1 MRLFLA
7 IIIAK
12 LASFFV
18 KVLNLGQATS
28 LPGLL
33 ARKVDPKILNKLSKK
48 LKEGVIIVSGTNGK
62 TTTTRLISNILK
74 EANFSFIHNRA
85 GANLLSGVTSSLLAK
100 CSLTGKLNQ
109 DWAIFE
115 VDEATVP
122 KVAQQ
127 TNPKVVVLM
136 NLFRDQLDRYGEL
149 EKLANL
155 WRETINNLSEETK
168 IILNAD
174 DPLVSSIAVNDKN
187 IYFYGINNE
196 NYRIEKIAESADS
209 KNCPNCKEP
218 LVYSALFYS
227 HIGKYVCPKCGL
239 KRPNLNLSAEEIKL
253 NSFESIDL
261 KLKQNNNLLDI
272 KAYLPGFYNAYNV
285 LAATAVGLNLN
296 ISGDKVKQG
305 IKNTKAAFG
314 RLERFKLDNHDAILM
329 LVKNPTGFNEVI
341 RLLEIDGKKKKIIIT
356 LNDNIPDGRDI
367 SWIWDVDFERL
378 IKIAD
383 YIFVAGQRA
392 EELVLRLKYAG
403 FDLNKI
409 KQEKDYCK
417 LLEISLA
424 KLDQNETLYILPTYS
439 SMLDLRKVIADK
451 GCLKK
456 NWN

>member
-7 IIIAK
+7 IIIAR

-18 KVLNLGQATS
+18 RALNRGQATS

-33 ARKVDPKILNKLSKK
+33 ARKIDPQVLTKLSKK
-48 LKEGVIIVSGTNGK
+48 LDKGVIIVSGTNGK

-74 EANFSFIHNRA
+74 EANFTFIHNRA

-122 KVAQQ
+122 LVSKQ
-127 TNPKVVVLM
+127 TNPKVIVLM

-149 EKLANL
+149 EKLAKL
-155 WRETINNLSEETK
+155 WRETINNLPSETK

-174 DPLVSSIAVNDKN
+174 DPLISSIAVNNKN

-196 NYRIEKIAESADS
+196 NYKIEKIAESADS

-227 HIGKYVCPKCGL
+227 HIGKYHCPKCGL
-239 KRPNLNLSAEEIKL
+239 KRPNLNISVEEIKL
-253 NSFESIDL
+253 NSFKNINL
-261 KLKQNNNLLDI
+261 QIKQNGKLLNLE
-272 KAYLPGFYNAYNV
+272 AYLPGFYNAYNV

-296 ISGDKVKQG
+296 VSEDKIKQG

-314 RLERFKLDNHDAILM
+314 RLERFKFENHDALLM

-341 RLLEIDGKKKKIIIT
+341 RLLEIDGKKKKMIIA

-367 SWIWDVDFERL
+367 SWIWDVNFERL

-383 YIFVAGQRA
+383 YIFVAGLRS
-392 EELVLRLKYAG
+392 EELVLRLEYAG

-417 LLEISLA
+417 LLEMAIS

-439 SMLDLRKVIADK
+439 SMLDLRKIIAEK
-451 GCLKK
+451 GCLNKT
-456 NWN
+456 WA